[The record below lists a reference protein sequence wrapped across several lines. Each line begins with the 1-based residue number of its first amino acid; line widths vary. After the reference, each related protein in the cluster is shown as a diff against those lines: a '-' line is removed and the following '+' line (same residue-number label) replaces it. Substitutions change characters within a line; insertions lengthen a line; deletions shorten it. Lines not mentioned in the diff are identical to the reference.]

1 MMNERV
7 LHSNNDNI
15 KMIINDREDEVIGD
29 VF

>member
-7 LHSNNDNI
+7 MHSNNDNI
-15 KMIINDREDEVIGD
+15 KMIINDREDEVIEE